1 MYGIGRGQ
9 KLSIAKFIIPEI
21 ILLYTS
27 FSQMGKVDWD
37 KMGHNREKTKD
48 DSNGDP
54 EWAVKTQL

>member
-21 ILLYTS
+21 ILPYTS

-37 KMGHNREKTKD
+37 KMGHNRERAKD

-54 EWAVKTQL
+54 E